1 MRFSLVCT
9 HTYKQHN
16 QEAKN
21 NSKEGK
27 GESKSY
33 VSIIGLP
40 DGVQAAKM
48 ALLQRLNRTVKIE
61 VDISA
66 RTKSLK
72 KIFGNN
78 LSGAFRRLEGKC
90 GGSRN
95 VKITVDENPR
105 DCKITVS
112 GYCFAAQKAKAIIEA
127 AKRGHV
133 VVEIQVLS
141 PKHVQYIQDT
151 HAALISQIRR
161 RNEVTLNMDVDGSI
175 VRITG
180 GKTNVRNAE
189 AGVHNCLQFSYSKNY
204 GRIAINE
211 TFAASLRE
219 NKFEKASHC
228 HIRIVQRNGLY
239 SLTKS
244 FPIHS
249 VAMTTY
255 ASDNTTIDT
264 IMQSYVAV
272 SL

>member
-1 MRFSLVCT
+1 M
-9 HTYKQHN
+9 
-16 QEAKN
+16 
-21 NSKEGK
+21 SKDGKDEG
-27 GESKSY
+27 KSY

-40 DGVQAAKM
+40 KGVQSAKM
-48 ALLQRLNRTVKIE
+48 ALLARLGRVVKIK
-61 VDISA
+61 VDITA
-66 RTKSLK
+66 RTKSLQRV
-72 KIFGNN
+72 FGAN
-78 LSGAFRRLEGKC
+78 LAAALRRVESQC

-95 VKITVDENPR
+95 VKITVNENPR
-105 DCKITVS
+105 DCKIMVS
-112 GYCFAAQKAKAIIEA
+112 GYCFAAQKAKSIIEA

-161 RNEVTLNMDVDGSI
+161 RNEVTLNMDVDASI

-219 NKFEKASHC
+219 NKFEKASHG
-228 HIRIVQRNGLY
+228 RGSVQHNGLY

-264 IMQSYVAV
+264 IICNHM
-272 SL
+272 SLFL